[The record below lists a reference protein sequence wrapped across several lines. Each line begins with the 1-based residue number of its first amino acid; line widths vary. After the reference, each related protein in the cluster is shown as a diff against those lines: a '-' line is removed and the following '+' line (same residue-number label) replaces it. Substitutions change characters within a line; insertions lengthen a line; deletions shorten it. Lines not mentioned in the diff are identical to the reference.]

1 VDSKQ
6 VTEFDSAQFTHAD
19 LKPIRL
25 CGERLKQRVAGSG
38 AITANQS
45 DRVPDVVVQTQARQV
60 WDRLFAA
67 G

>member
-1 VDSKQ
+1 M
-6 VTEFDSAQFTHAD
+6 TEFDSAAFSPSD

-25 CGERLKQRVAGSG
+25 SGERLKQRVAGSG

-45 DRVPDVVVQTQARQV
+45 DRVPDVVVQTQARQA

-67 G
+67 GY